1 MPTSARLEVANSP
14 QITVKTVQS
23 AGSMWASTP
32 TPKRAVHC
40 VCAAAFR
47 KISCTLPGGQRR
59 PPIRSRDDIDRDR
72 TFLTRCEGR
81 RFLSALH
88 LFLWSCSLR
97 EDKILRSRKYHTDCF
112 YVCNRFVRHQPRHCL
127 LDDRLVFR
135 INDDCEEGSDAQRAV
150 RVEQPSERQNREHLR
165 RKEGVSHRH
174 AKLAAAHPVE
184 IILRVR
190 PRTFSASR
198 A

>member
-1 MPTSARLEVANSP
+1 M
-14 QITVKTVQS
+14 
-23 AGSMWASTP
+23 
-32 TPKRAVHC
+32 
-40 VCAAAFR
+40 
-47 KISCTLPGGQRR
+47 
-59 PPIRSRDDIDRDR
+59 
-72 TFLTRCEGR
+72 
-81 RFLSALH
+81 SALH

-184 IILRVR
+184 IILRIR
-190 PRTFSASR
+190 PHLLRQPRIGGLPLIERLDDLVKLNKELKIMIDKKNKQTKKDEGK
-198 A
+198 

>member
-1 MPTSARLEVANSP
+1 MRCWTCFSVSCHC
-14 QITVKTVQS
+14 
-23 AGSMWASTP
+23 STP
-32 TPKRAVHC
+32 N
-40 VCAAAFR
+40 FR
-47 KISCTLPGGQRR
+47 SGP
-59 PPIRSRDDIDRDR
+59 
-72 TFLTRCEGR
+72 
-81 RFLSALH
+81 
-88 LFLWSCSLR
+88 
-97 EDKILRSRKYHTDCF
+97 ILRSRKYHTDCF

-184 IILRVR
+184 IIGGLPLIERLDDFNAVDVFDHGTAHLVGCLHRALVVLRI
-190 PRTFSASR
+190 A
-198 A
+198 AHD